1 MIYPEPVALEM
12 ERINQKWWPRK
23 DRNGRTVQRLPR
35 FFEWVKLSPEGK
47 KIVVWTEFKD
57 LVDRPD
63 ALEQVRESYRRRAL
77 KGLTRFR
84 QHPSANLARKIA
96 EHMMR
101 ANLVTQ
107 ILNLALGQ
115 GLWTDLPFPRGGY

>member
-1 MIYPEPVALEM
+1 MLYPESVALEM
-12 ERINQKWWPRK
+12 DRINQKWRPRQ

-35 FFEWVKLSPEGK
+35 FFEWVKRSPEGK
-47 KIVVWTEFKD
+47 TIVVWTEFQD

-63 ALEQVRESYRRRAL
+63 TLEQVRESYRRRAL
-77 KGLTRFR
+77 KGFTRFR
-84 QHPSANLARKIA
+84 QRPSASLARKIA

-115 GLWTDLPFPRGGY
+115 DLWTDLPFPRGGY